1 MDALAQCEGKPMR
14 TADVP
19 TVLKARTT
27 LHSNK
32 GQALISME
40 FWRRAITELTAAV
53 TIDASNAKALWRRYK
68 AHEALKQW
76 AEAEADLE
84 ALLKPELQ
92 EGAGPLLAA
101 AKLGP
106 SQLSALRETLKE
118 RRAAADA
125 EAEETLEDRM
135 EEATAKGV
143 AELRERFEE
152 ITQRYGLHGNKD
164 LAAELAEMITRPEGV
179 TPQLSR
185 RLPARRRRRRG
196 AARVD
201 AQGVRDAGHARLPHT
216 GPGRLTRRVLVPD
229 GQAGGRAQ
237 RPRPAARLPTRVDP
251 GLRREF
257 ETLLMSC
264 STFAGGGRRRAPP
277 SRARGRGCPR
287 WAARPASLRTPV
299 WRSLSCGDRHR
310 DRHPDPGPGSSY
322 CVYACRRVY

>member
-1 MDALAQCEGKPMR
+1 MAEDESTAVVNVGHLMAYVDEQREDGNAAFKKKDFSEALRAWQRGLDALAQCEGKPMR

-179 TPQLSR
+179 TPQFV
-185 RLPARRRRRRG
+185 
-196 AARVD
+196 AAVYQLDDDD
-201 AQGVRDAGHARLPHT
+201 AEVLLEWTRKACAMRDMLGYR
-216 GPGRLTRRVLVPD
+216 
-229 GQAGGRAQ
+229 
-237 RPRPAARLPTRVDP
+237 
-251 GLRREF
+251 
-257 ETLLMSC
+257 TLDQ
-264 STFAGGGRRRAPP
+264 
-277 SRARGRGCPR
+277 
-287 WAARPASLRTPV
+287 V
-299 WRSLSCGDRHR
+299 
-310 DRHPDPGPGSSY
+310 
-322 CVYACRRVY
+322 V